1 MSVSVQPIKV
11 VGLQHAMLELASI
24 DKRALKGFQDEYKQI
39 VMPMLQQAKYAV
51 PARAPMSGWNRS
63 WTPRSADNWRI
74 SERMGLLPWM
84 SNSDNSI
91 KPFINYRKKRRYTSG
106 NYSSGVAFG
115 IRWTSKSAMLF
126 DMTGKGTPRT
136 EQGNRMMNVLGERYG
151 APSRAMWR
159 AYEKADPQIQRDMIR
174 LINKIM
180 KATGRNIQTRRF
192 R

>member
-39 VMPMLQQAKYAV
+39 VMPMLQQAKHAV

-63 WTPRSADNWRI
+63 WVPRRYNTFRI
-74 SERMGLLPWM
+74 EERDILPWY
-84 SNSDNSI
+84 SNANNGI
-91 KPFINYRKKRRYTSG
+91 KPFISYRKKRRYTSG

-115 IRWTSKSAMLF
+115 IKWSEKYALLF
-126 DMTGKGTPRT
+126 DMTGKGTPQT